1 MRLFAE
7 IHRKRFLQIVIPA
20 TMMVLSGCSNSAG
33 SPVRRKP
40 GGGNWFARLATQ
52 RVGCCWK
59 VGGSKSLF
67 GQIEIPAFQKRQ
79 HPTFS
84 FSSANRKLVPHKSYH
99 RFLQICKFSENRNFR
114 FSARSENS
122 CIRGRLM
129 GDSKFVGWL
138 PFVPNCP
145 TQTPMIY
152 CIPERM
158 GQTGQL
164 TP

>member
-1 MRLFAE
+1 
-7 IHRKRFLQIVIPA
+7 LQIVIPA

-99 RFLQICKFSENRNFR
+99 RFLQICKFSVFGSNRKFMHTRTFDGSFGICRLAPFR
-114 FSARSENS
+114 PKLSHANPNDLLHPRKNGTNGTVDPVTYSTT
-122 CIRGRLM
+122 II
-129 GDSKFVGWL
+129 L
-138 PFVPNCP
+138 PHMLCF
-145 TQTPMIY
+145 Y
-152 CIPERM
+152 
-158 GQTGQL
+158 
-164 TP
+164 